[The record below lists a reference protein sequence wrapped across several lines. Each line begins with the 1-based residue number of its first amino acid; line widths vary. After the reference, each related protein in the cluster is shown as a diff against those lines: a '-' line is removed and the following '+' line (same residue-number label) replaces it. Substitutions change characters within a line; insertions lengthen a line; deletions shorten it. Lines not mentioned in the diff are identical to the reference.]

1 MVFCGMGKVRP
12 MAIKHSPCE
21 ECDIRHSGCHSHCK
35 SYQGWRVDAD
45 KLAKEQERQKQAA
58 QWTVSRARVTEAWA
72 RNRHDFWKK

>member
-21 ECDIRHSGCHSHCK
+21 ECDIRHIGYHSHCK

-58 QWTVSRARVTEAWA
+58 QWTASRARVTEAWA